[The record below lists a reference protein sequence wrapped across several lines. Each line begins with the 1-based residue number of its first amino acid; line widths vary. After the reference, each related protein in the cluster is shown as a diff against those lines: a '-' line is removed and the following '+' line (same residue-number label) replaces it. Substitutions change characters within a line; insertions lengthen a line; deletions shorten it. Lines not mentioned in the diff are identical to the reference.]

1 MTGGKYRRDSGP
13 FIERARER
21 EQANR
26 VGYLRLASDTYS
38 EALSVCLNHNFP
50 LLFRNKP
57 NKKDIVA
64 DHAMLLI
71 LSRNNHSKRSIGV
84 ESQSQLTKLYN
95 NIIVIV
101 KLSC

>member
-26 VGYLRLASDTYS
+26 VGYLLIASDK
-38 EALSVCLNHNFP
+38 ARLCLSAPIIIF
-50 LLFRNKP
+50 LLIFVTNP
-57 NKKDIVA
+57 KKYIEA